1 MQKDRKVLIELIRKI
16 MNRKVLKA
24 AFIVAIAMVSGVNV
38 FNFQKPIEL
47 SDIAMANV
55 EALANLENDDPVVGG
70 TTGSCTEVCYKCDGW
85 MCTRIYNGETSRC
98 VHYRKIQ

>member
-1 MQKDRKVLIELIRKI
+1 MKKNFV
-16 MNRKVLKA
+16 KA
-24 AFIVAIAMVSGVNV
+24 IFVVAIVMVAGINMFSS
-38 FNFQKPIEL
+38 QKVETL
-47 SDIAMANV
+47 SEVALANV